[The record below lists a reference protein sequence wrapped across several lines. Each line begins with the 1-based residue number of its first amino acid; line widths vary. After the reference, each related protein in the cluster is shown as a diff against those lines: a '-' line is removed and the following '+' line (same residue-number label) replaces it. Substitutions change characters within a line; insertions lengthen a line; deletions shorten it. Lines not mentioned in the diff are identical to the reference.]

1 MANSSSEFTDPSS
14 SEQSCDT
21 VIYVGSRD
29 DDGTDLE
36 HPPGKAHLKLKFRY
50 QIKKVQF
57 EHRQKKT
64 KFEIFK

>member
-36 HPPGKAHLKLKFRY
+36 HPPGKPHLLLNFKFK
-50 QIKKVQF
+50 IKIKDCKIASITLY
-57 EHRQKKT
+57 E
-64 KFEIFK
+64 

>member
-36 HPPGKAHLKLKFRY
+36 HPPGKAHLELDFKLQLHF
-50 QIKKVQF
+50 KVS
-57 EHRQKKT
+57 
-64 KFEIFK
+64 